1 VVKMK
6 QKAIYLNRLEDIY
19 QRFLPLQD
27 AVRGVYQSDP
37 EGSALRYFAEMLDK
51 FEELL
56 RVEARLIDE
65 YYTSEEEMGRSVKG
79 VVKAWVMIQ
88 GHLSFERAERKENHG
103 W

>member
-1 VVKMK
+1 VDKD
-6 QKAIYLNRLEDIY
+6 IYLNRLEDIY

-37 EGSALRYFAEMLDK
+37 EGSTLRYFAEMLDK

-56 RVEARLIDE
+56 RVEARLINE
-65 YYTSEEEMGRSVKG
+65 YYASEEEMGRAVKG
-79 VVKAWVMIQ
+79 VVEAWVMIQ
-88 GHLSFERAERKENHG
+88 GHLSFERAEKENHG

>member
-1 VVKMK
+1 MGGKE
-6 QKAIYLNRLEDIY
+6 IYLDRLEDIY

-27 AVRGVYQSDP
+27 AARGAYQKNPDSVV
-37 EGSALRYFAEMLDK
+37 LRYFTEMLDK

-56 RVEARLIDE
+56 RVEARLIQK

-88 GHLSFERAERKENHG
+88 GHLTFERAERKENHG

>member
-1 VVKMK
+1 MK
-6 QKAIYLNRLEDIY
+6 EVYLDRLEDIY

-37 EGSALRYFAEMLDK
+37 EGSPLRYLAEMLDK

-56 RVEARLIDE
+56 RVEARLIQK
-65 YYTSEEEMGRSVKG
+65 YYTSEEEMGRAVKNA
-79 VVKAWVMIQ
+79 VKQWIMIQ
-88 GHLSFERAERKENHG
+88 GHLNPERAERKENHG